1 MFTVL
6 LRYILEFIGR
16 GFCVVTVYTGAY
28 RVWLLYMVCGAGVM
42 PPKGYR
48 NASLKVEV
56 YERLEALARSRGLSS
71 INDTVVLLLE
81 VYEVCRVAQAGSQP
95 QGERKP
101 SLADILDL
109 R

>member
-1 MFTVL
+1 
-6 LRYILEFIGR
+6 
-16 GFCVVTVYTGAY
+16 VV
-28 RVWLLYMVCGAGVM
+28 
-42 PPKGYR
+42 PPRGYR
-48 NASLKVEV
+48 NASLKAEV

-81 VYEVCRVAQAGSQP
+81 VYEVCRAAQQAQASSQP

>member
-1 MFTVL
+1 
-6 LRYILEFIGR
+6 
-16 GFCVVTVYTGAY
+16 VVTVYTGAY
-28 RVWLLYMVCGAGVM
+28 RVWLLYMVCGAGAM

-81 VYEVCRVAQAGSQP
+81 VYEVCRATQASSQP

-101 SLADILDL
+101 SLADILGL

>member
-1 MFTVL
+1 
-6 LRYILEFIGR
+6 
-16 GFCVVTVYTGAY
+16 
-28 RVWLLYMVCGAGVM
+28 M
-42 PPKGYR
+42 PPRGYR
-48 NASLKVEV
+48 NASLKAEV

-81 VYEVCRVAQAGSQP
+81 VYEVCRATQSAQAQAGSQS

-101 SLADILDL
+101 SLADILGL

>member
-1 MFTVL
+1 
-6 LRYILEFIGR
+6 
-16 GFCVVTVYTGAY
+16 
-28 RVWLLYMVCGAGVM
+28 M

-56 YERLEALARSRGLSS
+56 YERLEALARARGLSS

-81 VYEVCRVAQAGSQP
+81 VYEVCRAGQQAQAGSQP
-95 QGERKP
+95 QGERRP
-101 SLADILDL
+101 SLAEILDL